1 MSLTYKHQLMNSS
14 HLAKVLGQGLQLHTT
29 TNSGQA
35 IDDLFVGDSEGLH
48 GKKLHQ
54 PREWSS

>member
-1 MSLTYKHQLMNSS
+1 MNSS
-14 HLAKVLGQGLQLHTT
+14 HLARVLGQGLQLHTT

-35 IDDLFVGDSEGLH
+35 IDDLFVGDSEELH